1 MTTPALNARLTV
13 LFDAH
18 KQSLHL
24 INRLAKLPSQPGT
37 ESLNPESTEARLEL
51 GADIHQ
57 SLKEQEQDFELLRQE
72 IEDQTSASLTTAAR
86 RKDSE
91 RERETTDLLARV
103 SRLGENLSTSASRP
117 PQFEPCDLTLTYRC
131 SARSQF
137 RKAQLQAKRN
147 AEAAK
152 RKERELLFTGLQ
164 HGNSTE
170 SHSRRRGH
178 ENISKEDQVVNAA
191 SDVTAGLTQ
200 LYASMSQELSK
211 SQFAQETLGEV
222 IETLIHSLRLTGL
235 CTG

>member
-1 MTTPALNARLTV
+1 MTTQELNARLTV

-18 KQSLHL
+18 KQTLHL
-24 INRLAKLPSQPGT
+24 INRLAKLPSQPGI

-57 SLKEQEQDFELLRQE
+57 SLKEQEEDFELLRQE

-103 SRLGENLSTSASRP
+103 SRLGENLSTSAFSP
-117 PQFEPCDLTLTYRC
+117 APFEPYNLTLNHSY

-164 HGNSTE
+164 DGNGTD
-170 SHSRRRGH
+170 SHPRRRGH
-178 ENISKEDQVVNAA
+178 ENLSKEDQLVNAA

-211 SQFAQETLGEV
+211 SQFAQETLGGFVEA
-222 IETLIHSLRLTGL
+222 LSCSLPLTGL
-235 CTG
+235 CNY

>member
-1 MTTPALNARLTV
+1 MTTPALNARLTA

-18 KQSLHL
+18 KQILHL

-37 ESLNPESTEARLEL
+37 ESLNPESTDARLEL

-72 IEDQTSASLTTAAR
+72 IEDQTSANLTTAAR

-117 PQFEPCDLTLTYRC
+117 PLFEPFNLTLSYCC

-152 RKERELLFTGLQ
+152 RKERELLFTDLQ

-170 SHSRRRGH
+170 SHPRRRGH
-178 ENISKEDQVVNAA
+178 ENLSKEDQLVNAA

-211 SQFAQETLGEV
+211 SQFAQETLGDFVEV
-222 IETLIHSLRLTGL
+222 LIHSLRLTGL
-235 CTG
+235 CNC

>member
-1 MTTPALNARLTV
+1 MTTQALNARLTV

-18 KQSLHL
+18 KQTLHL

-57 SLKEQEQDFELLRQE
+57 SLKEQEEDFELLRQE

-103 SRLGENLSTSASRP
+103 SRLGENLSTSAFPHSS
-117 PQFEPCDLTLTYRC
+117 FEPYNLTLNHCC
-131 SARSQF
+131 SSRSQF

-164 HGNSTE
+164 DGKSTE
-170 SHSRRRGH
+170 SHPRRRGH
-178 ENISKEDQVVNAA
+178 ENLAKEDQLVSAA

-211 SQFAQETLGEV
+211 SQFAQETLGEFV
-222 IETLIHSLRLTGL
+222 EALIHSLRLTGL
-235 CTG
+235 CNC